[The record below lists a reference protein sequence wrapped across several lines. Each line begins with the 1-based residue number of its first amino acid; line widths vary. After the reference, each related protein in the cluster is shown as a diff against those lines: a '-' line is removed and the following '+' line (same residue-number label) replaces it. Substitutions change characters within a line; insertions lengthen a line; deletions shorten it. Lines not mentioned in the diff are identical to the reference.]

1 MKNINKLLSVFLTVL
16 MLASTAVFTA
26 FATENEPKY
35 GIDFIYNVD
44 EETATVN
51 ITVTGGEFSVGHVG
65 FAYNTEVLTLITSDE
80 TVYDSENDLIPDVV
94 IGETNRDYTI
104 MTTAETNS
112 AKNLIDANAGT
123 ILFAWYANTT
133 NDDNYF
139 VDAKNEKMIIATV
152 NFALKEDIANSTNP
166 AEMLAKKLNNS
177 GLVYVMNEA
186 PEVLRGWDKVYEV
199 YNIERAIDEDSGDE
213 KIIGRLGFD
222 LDDDIVSQII
232 TTDISK
238 ASVTTSASGI
248 KINVSWDSLE
258 YETEEAKIKEYK
270 VSVIKDGVVVAEEI
284 VVASEE
290 NLNAQNKYAVKIEDD
305 DIEKNT
311 KYTVKIT
318 PVTINNKLGVPVSK
332 LVSTYSGGSP
342 STPPGGGGAGIVYT
356 VTFSAGEGSF
366 AEGQKF
372 KYNIALNSYV
382 TETPEVIAPE
392 GKVFA
397 GWSVDGVNPVDLATY
412 KITKDIT
419 FTALYSEKEG
429 IHNPYINGYPGGEV
443 RAEGLIT
450 RAETATIISRIS
462 GNYDSTKAY
471 TSKFTDIDKDH
482 WAYNYVSYAYENGIV
497 IGYEDNS
504 FAPDGYITRAEFATI
519 IQRYFNIPINEY
531 STFVDV
537 EKDHWAIAYI
547 GACKD
552 ANLIIGYENGE
563 FRPENKITRAEA
575 VTIINR
581 ALGRTPTA
589 EAVDGCVQEKGI
601 PFIDLDTAEWY
612 FYDIMEAAI
621 KHIVSE
627 FHK

>member
-1 MKNINKLLSVFLTVL
+1 

-80 TVYDSENDLIPDVV
+80 TDYDSENDLIPDVV
-94 IGETNRDYTI
+94 IGETDSDYTI

-123 ILFAWYANTT
+123 ILFAWYASTT
-133 NDDNYF
+133 EDDNYF
-139 VDAKNEKMIIATV
+139 VDAKNEKKIIATV
-152 NFALKEDIANSTNP
+152 NFALKDDIANSDNP
-166 AEMLAKKLNNS
+166 AEELAKVLATNNGWIINKAS
-177 GLVYVMNEA
+177 DTIA
-186 PEVLRGWDKVYEV
+186 PANWKNKVYTISKVDTNDQTGNKTAKKVQCSAE
-199 YNIERAIDEDSGDE
+199 
-213 KIIGRLGFD
+213 
-222 LDDDIVSQII
+222 VSQII